1 VRKRL
6 WVQIEREAGGR
17 GVWVVVV
24 GGGEEVKGF
33 MYIANLN

>member
-24 GGGEEVKGF
+24 GGGGRSEGF
-33 MYIANLN
+33 YVHSEP